1 MRDLER
7 RLTRKQFTAM
17 VQSGRVQRR
26 IDDDAVLRL
35 LGYRPQ
41 PTRSEFERAFLRFC
55 RRFGL
60 PRPLTLPT
68 VYGHEVDA
76 LFAEHRL
83 IVELDGWRYHRTR
96 QSFERDRERDAHAL
110 ASGFPTVRITKQ
122 RIDATPDRE
131 AARLRKILA
140 ARLDGGS
147 VL

>member
-1 MRDLER
+1 MNAPL
-7 RLTRKQFTAM
+7 
-17 VQSGRVQRR
+17 SG
-26 IDDDAVLRL
+26 
-35 LGYRPQ
+35 Y
-41 PTRSEFERAFLRFC
+41 
-55 RRFGL
+55 
-60 PRPLTLPT
+60 
-68 VYGHEVDA
+68 EVDA
-76 LFAEHRL
+76 LFPEHRL